1 MSLRCFA
8 PFIAALLSIGGFT
21 ATARAAVDV
30 PADYAALVPAD
41 AQVVIYIEDYGAL
54 QSAWRDM
61 LPESLTKAEVGAAMP
76 DLVTGF
82 NLKTSVKLPA
92 DQPVIAW
99 FDSLGDLMPTGGD
112 GVAHIAF
119 RMPGGTA
126 ENTSVEKKAATKGE
140 QLAMHEGMAIVYGS
154 ISSDKKVPAYSVPT
168 KAGNPLLK
176 ELPEGL
182 VSLAIQ
188 GDDIGKLAQGIA
200 PMASMAP
207 MMLQQ
212 PLAERTKG
220 MSKEDRAAVTKAQ
233 QGLMRDIA
241 GLVSGATSSLQDITL
256 ATGAIS
262 LDGDVMNAD
271 LVFSI
276 GGTVG
281 RDHGVD
287 PRLLSQMPS
296 GRPLYLALD
305 APTVKWV
312 AGFEMDLFEALFAT
326 DAASVRRF
334 DAMVGS
340 AKAAADLITGG
351 YVVSTSNLTDAH
363 TLVGTDRPKEMIEAS
378 GKLFDQMDGG
388 DMAFTYTNTGKN
400 SWDVKMDPTKLMNA
414 LGDAVPVRKDL
425 QMPSGWTLTMT
436 PGDRMVVAEQQP
448 IGEAE
453 PKKAAKTDT
462 LDMLDRF
469 KDSRIIVGL
478 AIDVWPLITQAV
490 EAAGA
495 PAPKLPAELA
505 NDSTAVGLVIHS
517 PDEKTVAIHHQLPM
531 GVIVGAPALDA
542 ED

>member
-1 MSLRCFA
+1 MFLRCLA
-8 PFIAALLSIGGFT
+8 PFIAVLLSVGSL
-21 ATARAAVDV
+21 ASTARATVEV

-41 AQVVIYIEDYGAL
+41 AQVVIYVEDYGAL
-54 QSAWRDM
+54 QKAWRDM
-61 LPESLTKAEVGAAMP
+61 LPKSLTKAEVGATMP

-82 NLKTSVKLPA
+82 NLKTSAKLPA
-92 DQPVIAW
+92 NQPVIVW
-99 FDSLGDLMPTGGD
+99 FDSLGDLMPTGNG
-112 GVAHIAF
+112 GVVHIAF
-119 RMPGGTA
+119 RMPGGTT
-126 ENTSVEKKAATKGE
+126 ENTSVEEKASAEGE
-140 QLAMHEGMAIVYGS
+140 QLAMHEGMAILYGS
-154 ISSDKKVPAYSVPT
+154 ISSDEKVPAYTVPT
-168 KAGNPLLK
+168 KTGNPLLK

-182 VSLAIQ
+182 ISLAIQ
-188 GDDIGKLAQGIA
+188 GDDIGKVVQGIA

-212 PLAERTKG
+212 PLIERTKG

-241 GLVSGATSSLQDITL
+241 GLVSGATSALQDITL

-262 LDGDVMNAD
+262 LDDDVMKAD

-287 PRLLSQMPS
+287 PRLISQMPS

-312 AGFEMDLFEALFAT
+312 TGFEMDLFEALFAT

-334 DAMVGS
+334 DAMVGD

-351 YVVSTSNLTDAH
+351 YIVSTSNLADAH

-378 GKLFDQMDGG
+378 GKLFDQIDGT

-400 SWDVKMDPTKLMNA
+400 SWDVKMDPAKLMNA

-425 QMPSGWTLTMT
+425 KMPSGWTLTMT
-436 PGDRMVVAEQQP
+436 PGDRMVIAEQRP
-448 IGEAE
+448 IDEAG
-453 PKKAAKTDT
+453 PKNAAKTDA
-462 LDMLDRF
+462 LGMLDRF

-495 PAPKLPAELA
+495 PAPKLPPELA
-505 NDSTAVGLVIHS
+505 NYSTDVGLVIHT
-517 PDEKTVAIHHQLPM
+517 PDEKTVAIHQQLPI
-531 GVIVGAPALDA
+531 GVIVGAPALEA
-542 ED
+542 RN